1 MTAVWT
7 RRLLATAVLGVL
19 AVALP
24 ALAEDPRCEKQ
35 PDRPQCQSSDET
47 PEPTTT
53 TSTEAPT
60 TTSTEGTT
68 TTTAPVPDPDPDP
81 EPTTTTTLPADPF
94 DAVSVIG
101 CSNTQQAASGY
112 LDLSVAD
119 LLVNTARAGHTVEY
133 WAVNSDGWDE
143 YYLPLRPEDG
153 FDGAWLNLCERVTA
167 GLTLENAEAV
177 LAKIW
182 EIDPGIPVW
191 VSPLNFYESE
201 DCEVTNGNQIPN
213 EGSVITDTLV
223 ANYELVERGPDLGPL
238 TADQLRRDLCHP
250 NRDGVTF
257 LGTQLQVFFDD

>member
-19 AVALP
+19 AAALP
-24 ALAEDPRCEKQ
+24 ALASDPRCDTQ
-35 PDRPQCQSSDET
+35 PDRPQCQSTDET

-60 TTSTEGTT
+60 TTGPVPVPV
-68 TTTAPVPDPDPDP
+68 PVPDPDPDP
-81 EPTTTTTLPADPF
+81 TTTTTLPIDPF

-101 CSNTQQAASGY
+101 CSNTHNAASGY
-112 LDLSVAD
+112 LDGSEFD
-119 LLVNTARAGHTVEY
+119 LLVNTAWAGHTVEY

-143 YYLPLRPEDG
+143 HYLPLRPEDG
-153 FDGAWLNLCERVTA
+153 FDGAWFNLCERVSA
-167 GLTLENAEAV
+167 GLTLENAETV

-191 VSPLNFYESE
+191 VSPLNFYEDE
-201 DCEVTNGNQIPN
+201 ECDVTNGNQIPN
-213 EGSVITDTLV
+213 EGSIITDTLV

-238 TADQLRRDLCHP
+238 TGDHLRRDLCHP
-250 NRDGVTF
+250 NRDGITF
-257 LGTQLQVFFDD
+257 LSTQLQDFFDE